1 MCEGGR
7 PAEASM
13 AASGRRPQ
21 PGLSGSLAE
30 EDVAGGGEGGAQA
43 TRRKPRGWR
52 AVAFIIGVYAA
63 AYLGTNAF
71 NFSLTT
77 LLIGRYNMKPS
88 TATNVNN
95 VFSGTFSFSP
105 VVGAFVADALWGR
118 FRTLLFGTA
127 VGVIGMTV
135 ITLSVTVHGLK
146 PPPCSPLAQQ
156 AGTCAAPS
164 GLQRGVLYA
173 GMGLLVVSAG
183 GMNPT
188 SLPFAAD
195 QFDAKRDER
204 QKGALERFYNW
215 YYAIAMASTFVALTV
230 VVYLQVKVSWG
241 VGFAIPTALM
251 AAAFAAFL
259 AGSAFYVYVPPEGSI
274 FSSVARVFVASCRKW
289 RLPLPHPR
297 DARRQEA
304 LLYNGGGPPAGVARL
319 PLTQQ
324 LSFMNKAAIVVTG
337 GADEIRADGSPA
349 RRWSLCSVQEVEEAK
364 CLVKVIPVWVSGTLW
379 FTAVAELTNYTYL
392 QASTMDLHMGRHFT
406 IPAVSILAV
415 FYLAV
420 ALSVPVYDLLV
431 ARAAR
436 RLTRA
441 KGGRGITLLQR
452 QGAGLVVGAAA
463 FVVAAAVERRRRASA
478 LAHGGASPLSVF
490 HLAPQLAVMGASG
503 ALSMVGQTEF
513 YNTQFPEQMRTLANA
528 AFYCAQGVSSYLATL
543 VVSIVNART
552 RRRGGGSGSD
562 GWATGDDINA
572 GRIDY
577 FYYVMAVLT
586 GANLVYFLVC
596 AHFYQYKGEQA
607 ADSTPAGPGL
617 EPAAAEDS
625 SGSTSESDAAL
636 LKT

>member
-1 MCEGGR
+1 
-7 PAEASM
+7 M
-13 AASGRRPQ
+13 AASGRRAQ

-30 EDVAGGGEGGAQA
+30 EAAAGGVGGGAQA
-43 TRRKPRGWR
+43 TGRKPRGWR
-52 AVAFIIGVYAA
+52 TVAFIIGVYAA

-77 LLIGRYNMKPS
+77 LLIGRYNMKAS

-127 VGVIGMTV
+127 VGVLGMAV
-135 ITLSVTVHGLK
+135 ITLSVSVHGLK
-146 PPPCSPLAQQ
+146 PPTCSPLARQ
-156 AGTCAAPS
+156 AGTCAGPS
-164 GLQRGVLYA
+164 ALQRGVLYA

-195 QFDAKRDER
+195 QFDERDVR

-215 YYAIAMASTFVALTV
+215 YYAIAMAATFVALTV
-230 VVYLQVKVSWG
+230 VVYVQVKVSWAL
-241 VGFAIPTALM
+241 GFAIPTALM
-251 AAAFAAFL
+251 AAAFAVFL
-259 AGSAFYVYVPPEGSI
+259 AGAAFYVYVPPEGSI
-274 FSSVARVFVASCRKW
+274 FSSVARVFVASFRKW
-289 RLPLPHPR
+289 RLPLPHPG

-304 LLYNGGGPPAGVARL
+304 LLYKYNGGGGRVFSSSSRL
-319 PLTQQ
+319 PLTLQ
-324 LSFMNKAAIVVTG
+324 LSFMNKAAIVT
-337 GADEIRADGSPA
+337 GADEVKADGSPA
-349 RRWSLCSVQEVEEAK
+349 RPWSLCSVQQVEEAK

-379 FTAVAELTNYTYL
+379 FTGVQELSNYTYL
-392 QASTMDLHMGRHFT
+392 QAITMDLHMGKHFT
-406 IPAVSILAV
+406 IPAVSILAM

-420 ALSVPVYDLLV
+420 TLSVPVYDLLV

-436 RLTRA
+436 RLTP
-441 KGGRGITLLQR
+441 KGRGITLLQR
-452 QGAGLVVGAAA
+452 QGAGLVVGAGA
-463 FVVAAAVERRRRASA
+463 FVVAAVVERRRRMSA

-490 HLAPQLAVMGASG
+490 LLAPQLAVLGASG

-528 AFYCAQGVSSYLATL
+528 AFYCAQGISSYLATL
-543 VVSIVNART
+543 VVNIVNART
-552 RRRGGGSGSD
+552 RRRGGGSD
-562 GWATGDDINA
+562 GWVTDDINA

-577 FYYVMAVLT
+577 FYYAMAVFT
-586 GANLVYFLVC
+586 AANFVYFLVC
-596 AHFYQYKGEQA
+596 AHFYRYKGEQEQA
-607 ADSTPAGPGL
+607 ADGPEPAG
-617 EPAAAEDS
+617 AEDS
-625 SGSTSESDAAL
+625 SGGSTSESEAAL

>member
-13 AASGRRPQ
+13 AASGPRAQ

-30 EDVAGGGEGGAQA
+30 EEAAGGGGGGAQA
-43 TRRKPRGWR
+43 TGRKPRGWR
-52 AVAFIIGVYAA
+52 TVAFIIGVYAA

-77 LLIGRYNMKPS
+77 LLIGRYNMKAS

-127 VGVIGMTV
+127 VGVLGMAV
-135 ITLSVTVHGLK
+135 ITLSVSVHGLK

-156 AGTCAAPS
+156 AGTCTGPS
-164 GLQRGVLYA
+164 ALQRGVLYA

-195 QFDAKRDER
+195 QFDERDVR

-215 YYAIAMASTFVALTV
+215 YYAIAMAATFLALTV
-230 VVYLQVKVSWG
+230 VVYVQVKVSWAL
-241 VGFAIPTALM
+241 GFAIPTVLM
-251 AAAFAAFL
+251 AAAFAVFL
-259 AGSAFYVYVPPEGSI
+259 AGAAFYVYVPPEGSI

-289 RLPLPHPR
+289 RLPLPHP
-297 DARRQEA
+297 DDPRRQEA
-304 LLYNGGGPPAGVARL
+304 LLYKYNGGGDRVSSSRL
-319 PLTQQ
+319 PLTLQ
-324 LSFMNKAAIVVTG
+324 LSFMNKAAIVTE
-337 GADEIRADGSPA
+337 ADEVKADGSPA
-349 RRWSLCSVQEVEEAK
+349 RPWSLCSVQQVEEAK
-364 CLVKVIPVWVSGTLW
+364 CLVKVIPVWISGTLW
-379 FTAVAELTNYTYL
+379 FTGVQELSNYTYL
-392 QASTMDLHMGRHFT
+392 QASTMDLHMGKHFT

-436 RLTRA
+436 RLTP
-441 KGGRGITLLQR
+441 KGRGITLLQR

-463 FVVAAAVERRRRASA
+463 FVVAAVVERRRRVSA

-490 HLAPQLAVMGASG
+490 LLAPQLAVLGASG

-552 RRRGGGSGSD
+552 RRRGGGSD
-562 GWATGDDINA
+562 GWVPDDINA

-577 FYYVMAVLT
+577 FYYAMAVFT
-586 GANLVYFLVC
+586 AANFVYFLVC
-596 AHFYQYKGEQA
+596 AHFYHYKGEQEQA
-607 ADSTPAGPGL
+607 ADSPAGP
-617 EPAAAEDS
+617 EHAAAQDS
-625 SGSTSESDAAL
+625 SGGSTSESEAAL

>member
-1 MCEGGR
+1 
-7 PAEASM
+7 M
-13 AASGRRPQ
+13 AASGRRAQ

-30 EDVAGGGEGGAQA
+30 EEAAGGGAGGAQA
-43 TRRKPRGWR
+43 TRRRPRGWR

-63 AYLGTNAF
+63 AYMGVNAF
-71 NFSLTT
+71 NFSLTS
-77 LLIGRYNMKPS
+77 LLIGRYNMKAS

-95 VFSGTFSFSP
+95 IFSGTFSFSP

-118 FRTLLFGTA
+118 FRTLLFGTV
-127 VGVIGMTV
+127 VGVIGMVV
-135 ITLSVTVHGLK
+135 ITLSVSVRGLK
-146 PPPCSPLAQQ
+146 PPACSPLAQQ
-156 AGTCAAPS
+156 AGTCAAPTA
-164 GLQRGVLYA
+164 LQRGVLYA

-183 GMNPT
+183 GLNPT

-195 QFDAKRDER
+195 QFDAGNER
-204 QKGALERFYNW
+204 HKAALARFYDW
-215 YYAIAMASTFVALTV
+215 YYAIAMAATFLALTV
-230 VVYLQVKVSWG
+230 LVYVQVKVSWAL
-241 VGFAIPTALM
+241 GFAIPTALM
-251 AAAFAAFL
+251 AAALAAFL
-259 AGSAFYVYVPPEGSI
+259 AGAAAYVYVPPEGSI

-289 RLPLPHPR
+289 SLPLPHPA

-304 LLYNGGGPPAGVARL
+304 LLYNGGGGPPAGVFRL
-319 PLTQQ
+319 PLTLQ
-324 LSFMNKAAIVVTG
+324 LSFLNKAAIVTG
-337 GADEIRADGSPA
+337 GAAGEVRADGSPA
-349 RRWSLCSVQEVEEAK
+349 RPWSLCSVQQVEEAK

-379 FTAVAELTNYTYL
+379 FTGVQELTNYTYL

-406 IPAVSILAV
+406 IPPVSVLAV

-436 RLTRA
+436 RLTGA
-441 KGGRGITLLQR
+441 KGRGAAAGGGITLLQR

-463 FVVAAAVERRRRASA
+463 FVVAAAVERRRRTSA

-543 VVSIVNART
+543 VVTIVNART
-552 RRRGGGSGSD
+552 RRRGGSD
-562 GWATGDDINA
+562 GWVPEDINA

-577 FYYVMAVLT
+577 FYYAMAVFT
-586 GANLVYFLVC
+586 AANFVYFLVC
-596 AHFYQYKGEQA
+596 AHFYQYKGEQEQA
-607 ADSTPAGPGL
+607 AGGSSPAGT
-617 EPAAAEDS
+617 EPAAAGDS

-636 LKT
+636 LKP